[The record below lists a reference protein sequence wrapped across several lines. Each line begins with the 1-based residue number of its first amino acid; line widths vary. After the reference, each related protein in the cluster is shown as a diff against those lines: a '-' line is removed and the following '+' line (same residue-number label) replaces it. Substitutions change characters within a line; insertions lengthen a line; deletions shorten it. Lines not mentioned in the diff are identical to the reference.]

1 MIIRWP
7 HSVAIAT
14 LIFLFFSCQ
23 NEESLIGNSFLN
35 DGEYL
40 IENYTGDINISV
52 PIIASGGVGSLEHLV
67 EGVKIGKASA
77 VLAASVFHFGKYEV
91 QDARNAMN
99 KAGIP
104 TRK

>member
-1 MIIRWP
+1 MDR
-7 HSVAIAT
+7 
-14 LIFLFFSCQ
+14 
-23 NEESLIGNSFLN
+23 
-35 DGEYL
+35 DGTGKGFDLEL
-40 IENYTGDINISV
+40 LSSIEKKVSV